1 MLRKTSKCIIL
12 EKLFRMKPMRFLV
25 LLFLIPGFVFSQ
37 YLTKHGEISNST
49 TDNIN
54 KYGELGA
61 IDGLTSSGASVT
73 VSISHPDGSSSSQA
87 APSAEAILQHY
98 PTSPDGV
105 YWIDLP
111 TNGPTET
118 YCLMDSAYNGGGWML
133 AMKATRG
140 TTFNYDANY
149 WTTSNTLN
157 PSDLTR
163 ADADAK
169 YDAMNKFLAQDVMAI
184 WPDISANG
192 GESGSIDGL
201 SNWTWLENNFHNNG
215 TRISLISKFGGPQDT
230 FYTSTNGSM
239 SFSGYKS
246 DVFTSQAGF
255 TFYGFNYTVNA
266 ANRVRWGFA
275 WNNESNQNSNDVSG
289 GIGMKRNSYS
299 AGDSNNCCGSSNG
312 INRTARVEIYI
323 R

>member
-1 MLRKTSKCIIL
+1 
-12 EKLFRMKPMRFLV
+12 
-25 LLFLIPGFVFSQ
+25 
-37 YLTKHGEISNST
+37 
-49 TDNIN
+49 
-54 KYGELGA
+54 
-61 IDGLTSSGASVT
+61 
-73 VSISHPDGSSSSQA
+73 
-87 APSAEAILQHY
+87 
-98 PTSPDGV
+98 
-105 YWIDLP
+105 LP

-157 PSDLTR
+157 SSDLTR

-184 WPDISANG
+184 WPDISASG
-192 GESGSIDGL
+192 GESVSIDGL
-201 SNWTWLENNFHNNG
+201 SSWTWLENNFHNNG
-215 TRISLISKFGGPQDT
+215 TRISLISKFGSSQDT

-289 GIGMKRNSYS
+289 GIGMKKSSYS
-299 AGDSNNCCGSSNG
+299 AGDNKGCCESSTG

-323 R
+323 RKTMT